1 LNILCGLPETT
12 YEQLMVPDIK
22 LNYLVSLN
30 NSPFF
35 TRFVI
40 DSLKIQN
47 EKLLIDRNYKPSV
60 NWFSDAGVVNN
71 IPREISKNI
80 GFSVGLNLSV
90 PIYDGQQRKLNYEKL
105 KIAENSRTNYAGFFK
120 QQFSQQLQ
128 QLYKE
133 LKMTEEIIPQINQ
146 QLDLEESVIKQ
157 QKSLINIG
165 NLSITDYVTTLKNF
179 ITIKRSINQYQLK
192 ILQIITEI
200 NYWNQ

>member
-1 LNILCGLPETT
+1 
-12 YEQLMVPDIK
+12 MVLQIHHSSPD
-22 LNYLVSLN
+22 LYV
-30 NSPFF
+30 
-35 TRFVI
+35 

-47 EKLLIDRNYKPSV
+47 EKLLIDGNYKPSV
-60 NWFSDAGVVNN
+60 NWFSDAGIVNN
-71 IPREISKNI
+71 IPRDIAKNV
-80 GFSVGLNLSV
+80 GFSVGLNLSM

-105 KIAENSRTNYAGFFK
+105 KIAENSRNKFCGFFK

-133 LKMTEEIIPQINQ
+133 LKMTEELIPQVNE
-146 QLDLEESVIKQ
+146 QLELEESVIKQ
-157 QKSLINIG
+157 QKSLINTG
-165 NLSITDYVTTLKNF
+165 NISITEYVTALKNY